1 MINYLLKT
9 FIRKNLKTNNTRN
22 VDVLLYDK
30 NVYSTY
36 IKTSSNFQ
44 FAIKHGFL
52 NYREIQYIKS
62 TLNTY
67 ISKKHRYRDYKFN
80 TYKNDVQEIYDKL
93 QCKVLSKKQLIKLDK
108 YITDIVACK
117 SSQIGTFAP
126 VPNVSQP

>member
-36 IKTSSNFQ
+36 LKTSNNFQ
-44 FAIKHGFL
+44 FAIKNGFL
-52 NYREIQYIKS
+52 NYREIQHIKH

-67 ISKKHRYRDYKFN
+67 ISHKHCYKDYKYN
-80 TYKNDVQEIYDKL
+80 KYSNDTQEIYDKL
-93 QCKVLSKKQLIKLDK
+93 QCKVLSKKQLLKLDK

-117 SSQIGTFAP
+117 SSKIGTFIP